1 MIFEICPSQIER
13 LDSKQLV
20 ELLKRLLHAEAQLAG
35 ISLRG
40 VSAPLQITVPDG
52 GEDARISWTGGLEHT
67 DYLPSRFTI
76 FQSKATDRGPA
87 GWKKEVWTK
96 NSQKNGVARELNE
109 AASKA
114 ISERGSYVGFTSS
127 LIIGT
132 KYDKRIDGIKDG
144 IREAGADPNHLISI
158 DLYDANKIA
167 LWSSK
172 HPAVAVWLNELQSGL
187 GLKSFRTIESWGK
200 KSEISSIQCVDDKA
214 ERFSLGAKDIFGQQ
228 EREAPGKN
236 VLTYLQARERIADHL
251 AEAQNCVR
259 ILGPSGVGKTR
270 FVYEVLRDKSTLAKF
285 SLSTSAIYADF
296 RDFDHQIFQ
305 ITQSLS
311 ESGSSALL
319 IIDECSREAADK
331 ICDYVSIEGCKFRVL
346 TIGND
351 DRPIDKKNCLN
362 ISVSPADDA
371 LVEGIIRQR
380 FPKAED
386 SDVSFI
392 KNLSGG
398 YPRIAVLATD
408 NYSEK
413 SPILKSVEDVVEKIL
428 SGCNITQYNQV
439 RAIECLALFKRINEK
454 TKIHIDSCC
463 DFGRAH

>member
-1 MIFEICPSQIER
+1 MIFDIFPSQIKS

-20 ELLKRLLHAEAQLAG
+20 ELLKKLLHAEAQRAG

-40 VSAPLQITVPDG
+40 VSVPLQITISDG
-52 GEDARISWTGGLEHT
+52 GEDARISWTGGLEQT
-67 DYLPSRFTI
+67 DYLPSRFTV
-76 FQSKATDRGPA
+76 FQSKATDPGPA
-87 GWKKEVWTK
+87 GWRKEVWTK
-96 NSQKNGVARELNE
+96 GSQKKGVARELNE

-114 ISERGSYVGFTSS
+114 SSEHGSYVGFTSS
-127 LIIGT
+127 LVIGT

-144 IREAGADPNHLISI
+144 IREAGADPDHLNAI
-158 DLYDANKIA
+158 DIYDANKIA
-167 LWSSK
+167 SWASQ

-200 KSEISSIQCVDDKA
+200 SEISSIQCVEDKA
-214 ERFSLGAKDIFGQQ
+214 ERYSLAGKDIYGQQ
-228 EREAPGKN
+228 ERETPGKN
-236 VLTYLQARERIADHL
+236 VFTYQQARERITDHL
-251 AEAQNCVR
+251 TEAQNCVR
-259 ILGPSGVGKTR
+259 IIGPSGVGKTR
-270 FVYEVLRDKSTLAKF
+270 FVYEVFRDKTTLAK
-285 SLSTSAIYADF
+285 SLLSVSAIYADF

-305 ITQSLS
+305 IIQSLS
-311 ESGSSALL
+311 ESGSSALM
-319 IIDECSREAADK
+319 IIDECPREAASK
-331 ICDYVSIEGCKFRVL
+331 ICDHVSIEGGNFRVL

-351 DRPIDKKNCLN
+351 DRPIDKNNCLN

-386 SDVSFI
+386 TDVSFI

-413 SPILKSVEDVVEKIL
+413 SPILKSVEDVVE
-428 SGCNITQYNQV
+428 
-439 RAIECLALFKRINEK
+439 R
-454 TKIHIDSCC
+454 
-463 DFGRAH
+463 